1 MCHFHTNYQNFTATP
16 SLAVH
21 MTGICWDS
29 ISYMAYHHITVTF
42 RIEMYFSLLYN
53 ASHNMMI
60 AVRFLSFLFCQLVFL
75 RCVFKNPTIDFNALF
90 NSLGNSTC
98 SSPEVVL
105 ACLLYEG
112 STIQSDLYAPTSNSC
127 IFTPI
132 EDWAHICMAYIFG
145 RVHTTTS
152 YNI

>member
-1 MCHFHTNYQNFTATP
+1 
-16 SLAVH
+16 
-21 MTGICWDS
+21 
-29 ISYMAYHHITVTF
+29 MACHHITVTF
-42 RIEMYFSLLYN
+42 RIEVYFSLLYN

-75 RCVFKNPTIDFNALF
+75 RWVFKNPTIDFNALF

-112 STIQSDLYAPTSNSC
+112 STIHNASNQFISCVYFFFVDFIFHPSPQTKIGSVCANFKQLYL
-127 IFTPI
+127 
-132 EDWAHICMAYIFG
+132 
-145 RVHTTTS
+145 HTH
-152 YNI
+152 